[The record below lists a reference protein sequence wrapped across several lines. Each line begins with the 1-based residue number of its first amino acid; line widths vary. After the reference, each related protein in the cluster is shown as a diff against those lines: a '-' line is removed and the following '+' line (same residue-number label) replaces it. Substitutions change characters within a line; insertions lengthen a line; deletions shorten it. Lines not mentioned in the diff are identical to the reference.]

1 MRNKGYKKT
10 AWKKSRKFGD
20 KIAPSPRTIKWYK
33 GYADVRMDRDGWVAL
48 FTEVLAHRYYLERL
62 LPHEIAHCIA
72 FSQSLMRHSTSKNEN
87 YADNFAY
94 NHERRKAINK
104 DVQ

>member
-1 MRNKGYKKT
+1 
-10 AWKKSRKFGD
+10 
-20 KIAPSPRTIKWYK
+20 
-33 GYADVRMDRDGWVAL
+33 MDRDGWVAQ
-48 FTEVLAHRYYLERL
+48 FTEVSAHRYYLERL

-94 NHERRKAINK
+94 NHEIRKAINK